1 MSRGVGAR
9 GGVVLLAY
17 GGLLGGTAVGVW
29 GAALLVAGFRLEGA
43 YGQRIGAV
51 LVVGAVILA
60 VGEVADR
67 LFALLTRGP
76 RRRVRDGWRRLLE
89 ADFDDDPFPYD
100 TSDTFGA
107 GLGRLMTLGFAGLV
121 WGLVRDTAGTALGL
135 WAGVRLAAAVG
146 LPVTVTGFWTTALAG
161 VVAAGLRPVAAAVLR
176 TPFSFSRRAARANV
190 LTVFWYAA
198 NTAGLALAA
207 FALDAVAVA
216 PAPAARQALLLAA
229 VAGLVLLAPRFT
241 LRLPLPGAASVVLIA
256 VRALVLWAV
265 LQAAE
270 LLHPGLRIAG
280 FWPLV
285 ATAALMWALEWPMRL
300 SEARAEAARQPPAP
314 PPVDPFAHHPPFPH
328 SPWMP

>member
-9 GGVVLLAY
+9 GGVVLLTY

-29 GAALLVAGFRLEGA
+29 GAALLVAGFRVEGT

-51 LVVGAVILA
+51 LAVGAVILV

-67 LFALLTRGP
+67 VFGLLTRGP

-89 ADFDDDPFPYD
+89 ADFDDDPFP
-100 TSDTFGA
+100 SDSFGA
-107 GLGRLMTLGFAGLV
+107 GIGRLMTLGFAGLV

-135 WAGVRLAAAVG
+135 WAGVRLAAAIG

-176 TPFSFSRRAARANV
+176 TPFSLARRPARANV

-241 LRLPLPGAASVVLIA
+241 LRLPLPGVASVVLVA
-256 VRALVLWAV
+256 VRVLVLWAV

-280 FWPLV
+280 FWPL
-285 ATAALMWALEWPMRL
+285 AGTAALMWALEWPMRL